1 MDIIQNWWHKIQDLG
16 LSTEYKE
23 KTCDIGKWLSLFV
36 GLPFLPPEQ
45 IEECFV

>member
-23 KTCDIGKWLSLFV
+23 KTCDIGKWFV
-36 GLPFLPPEQ
+36 TIFWVT
-45 IEECFV
+45 IFTTRTD